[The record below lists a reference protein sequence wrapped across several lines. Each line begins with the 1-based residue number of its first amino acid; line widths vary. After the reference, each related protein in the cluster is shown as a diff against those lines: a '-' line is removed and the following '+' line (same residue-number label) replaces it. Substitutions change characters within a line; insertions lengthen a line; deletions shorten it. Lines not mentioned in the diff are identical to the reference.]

1 MYLLLDFLV
10 DNIPFCECTTLCI
23 HSWIHNVVH
32 SNDGHL
38 ICFHF
43 LAIMHCND
51 SIYICVQDFCE
62 HLFSILLGK
71 GIELSIDFFLTNVL
85 LWYLIEREHLDRII
99 HMK

>member
-1 MYLLLDFLV
+1 
-10 DNIPFCECTTLCI
+10 
-23 HSWIHNVVH
+23 
-32 SNDGHL
+32 
-38 ICFHF
+38 
-43 LAIMHCND
+43 MHCND